1 MLVQRTQRDPKPS
14 ALIASFFASCTRV
27 SNQVLR
33 SYSERID
40 ENPQNPPTTATHKAT
55 TLEDAPPPGADDYT
69 DSDDDETITVEIPTP
84 TFANTTMTEAQ
95 KLQAILKWTDD
106 FKKHIRKKKD
116 KSSHVYYYMHQET
129 LDSKFYAKE
138 KDRAQIYQE
147 FR

>member
-1 MLVQRTQRDPKPS
+1 MPVQRTQRDPKPS
-14 ALIASFFASCTRV
+14 APIASFFASCTRV

-40 ENPQNPPTTATHKAT
+40 ENPQNPLTTATHKAT
-55 TLEDAPPPGADDYT
+55 TLEDAPPPGVDDYT
-69 DSDDDETITVEIPTP
+69 DLDNDETITVEIPTP
-84 TFANTTMTEAQ
+84 TFANTTMTKAQ

-138 KDRAQIYQE
+138 KDGAQIY
-147 FR
+147 